1 MVPLV
6 IVVFALALAKTSLAK
21 LGVKNEIKINKR
33 VLAFALLRAC
43 YRVPQAPSRR
53 VLWALVAQ
61 PPLVGLDCPVSYCDV
76 GSPDFL
82 GGDND
87 GGGSTGHG
95 ARLGVA
101 AVRGPAV
108 DSGSDLARAH
118 GGGGGGALDGYHGHN
133 HGQQQQQQQQQHC
146 QPGGG
151 ARALLF
157 LIDGI
162 GDVAVPTLNHRTPL
176 QAASV
181 PHLDALAARGV
192 TGLMDPV
199 EPGLACGS
207 DTAHLSLLGYPPRE
221 HYRGR
226 GAFECMGAGL
236 EMRPGDVAFK
246 SNFAVL
252 DTATGV
258 VVSRRADRHFEGV
271 GPDLKL
277 PNFPEIEVAVK
288 YATEHRCG
296 VRLRGPGLSD
306 EILGTDPLKDKH
318 LTAAMTA
325 ILSAHPINAV
335 RVRDGKPPANCVLL
349 RGGGMRIRV
358 TPFAE
363 RHGFARGAF
372 MVAPTCIIAGLG
384 MTVGMDVIPVK
395 GATGDYRSDFMA
407 KVNRAVELIQ
417 SDDYDFGFVHFKAV
431 DDAGHDRDVE
441 KKVHFLQLID
451 SAIGHAVKAL
461 DADATTRYMAIVTG
475 DHSTPVLYGDHSHE
489 PVPVV
494 LANLGRRRE
503 TAAVDGVT
511 QFDEISVARGCLGR
525 FPGSELMP
533 TLKAVMEL

>member
-1 MVPLV
+1 M
-6 IVVFALALAKTSLAK
+6 LATTP
-21 LGVKNEIKINKR
+21 ERITTT
-33 VLAFALLRAC
+33 
-43 YRVPQAPSRR
+43 RR
-53 VLWALVAQ
+53 K
-61 PPLVGLDCPVSYCDV
+61 
-76 GSPDFL
+76 
-82 GGDND
+82 
-87 GGGSTGHG
+87 
-95 ARLGVA
+95 
-101 AVRGPAV
+101 
-108 DSGSDLARAH
+108 
-118 GGGGGGALDGYHGHN
+118 
-133 HGQQQQQQQQQHC
+133 
-146 QPGGG
+146 
-151 ARALLF
+151 ALLF

-162 GDVAVPTLNHRTPL
+162 GDVAVPSLGHLTPL

-236 EMRPGDVAFK
+236 DMRPGDVAFK

-271 GPDLKL
+271 GPDLCAALDGLKL

-306 EILGTDPLKDKH
+306 EILGTDPLKDNLPLITSIPLTATPASARTALLLNE

-325 ILSAHPINAV
+325 ILLAHPINAA

-417 SDDYDFGFVHFKAV
+417 SGDYDFGFVHFKAV

-461 DADATTRYMAIVTG
+461 DADATTRYTVIVTG

-503 TAAVDGVT
+503 TAAVDVVT
-511 QFDEISVARGCLGR
+511 QFDEMAVSRGCLGR

-533 TLKAVMEL
+533 TLKAVMEM